1 MSGELYES
9 TTKPLDSRAVIIENS
24 TSGSSSTK
32 KILVTSDSSDLV
44 SIGFLAVDDQNL
56 AFLIIV

>member
-9 TTKPLDSRAVIIENS
+9 TIKPLDSRAVTIENS

-32 KILVTSDSSDLV
+32 KILVTSDSADLV
-44 SIGFLAVDDQNL
+44 SIGFFAVDDQNL